1 MKTIEKLE
9 KARNIDKCL
18 KDQGINSTFF
28 YAYEKTLDTTNESIN
43 FSDVIWETDVKPIIE
58 HCREFDID
66 YITITNCQARIEDIL
81 ALFVENGCS
90 IQLTK
95 VTSKYIDFKTNEPE
109 IKNAI
114 KVVINK

>member
-1 MKTIEKLE
+1 MKKIEKLE
-9 KARNIDKCL
+9 QARNIDKCL

-28 YAYEKTLDTTNESIN
+28 YAYEKTLETTNESIN
-43 FSDVIWETDVKPIIE
+43 FSDVIWEADVKPIIE

-66 YITITNCQARIEDIL
+66 YITITNCQSRIEDIL
-81 ALFVENGCS
+81 ALFVDNGCS
-90 IQLTK
+90 IKLAK
-95 VTSKYIDFKTNEPE
+95 VTSKYIDFNTNKPE

>member
-28 YAYEKTLDTTNESIN
+28 YAYERTLDTTNESIN
-43 FSDVIWETDVKPIIE
+43 FSDVIWETDVKPIID
-58 HCREFDID
+58 HCKEFDID
-66 YITITNCQARIEDIL
+66 YITITNSQARIEDIL

-95 VTSKYIDFKTNEPE
+95 VGQKNCNKTTGLNQ
-109 IKNAI
+109 IK
-114 KVVINK
+114 KKC